1 MAKKEYITISE
12 FAERAAVSRQTVY
25 NNLDKTLSKF
35 TVEIDNKKLIEIKGL
50 EVFGVKKDVKLDTEV
65 DKQIDNNFTSENN
78 SFKEVIKALTEQLQE
93 KDKQIERLQEE
104 LRRAIVSA
112 DEKDKYIQEQGRR
125 LTELLE
131 QSNKLQENNQVLI
144 GLANDYKA
152 KLEEVSSSSM
162 AAADEKKGFFSR
174 LFRG

>member
-1 MAKKEYITISE
+1 MAKKEYLTISE

-25 NNLDKTLSKF
+25 NNLDKKLSKF

-50 EVFGVKKDVKLDTEV
+50 EVFGVKKDVKVDTGV
-65 DKQIDNNFTSENN
+65 DKEIDNNFTSENN
-78 SFKEVIKALTEQLQE
+78 SFKEVIKVLTEQLRE

-104 LRRAIVSA
+104 LRRAAASA

-125 LTELLE
+125 LAELLE

-152 KLEEVSSSSM
+152 KLEEGSSSNSN
-162 AAADEKKGFFSR
+162 EKKGFFRR
-174 LFRG
+174 LFKDSE

>member
-1 MAKKEYITISE
+1 MAKKEYLTISE

-25 NNLDKTLSKF
+25 NNLDKKLSKF

-50 EVFGVKKDVKLDTEV
+50 EVFSVKKDVKMDTV
-65 DKQIDNNFTSENN
+65 DKEIDNNFTSENN
-78 SFKEVIKALTEQLQE
+78 SFKEVIKVLTEQLRE

-104 LRRAIVSA
+104 LRRAAASA

-125 LTELLE
+125 LAELLE

-152 KLEEVSSSSM
+152 KLEEGSSSNSN
-162 AAADEKKGFFSR
+162 EKKGFFRR
-174 LFRG
+174 LFKDSE

>member
-1 MAKKEYITISE
+1 MAKKEYLTISE

-25 NNLDKTLSKF
+25 NNLDKKLSKF

-50 EVFGVKKDVKLDTEV
+50 EVFSVKKDVKMDTG
-65 DKQIDNNFTSENN
+65 DKEIDNNFTSENN
-78 SFKEVIKALTEQLQE
+78 SFKEVIKVLTEQLKE

-104 LRRAIVSA
+104 LRRAIASS

-125 LTELLE
+125 LAELLE

-144 GLANDYKA
+144 GLANDKA
-152 KLEEVSSSSM
+152 KLEEGSSSN
-162 AAADEKKGFFSR
+162 EKKGFFHR
-174 LFRG
+174 LFKNGE

>member
-1 MAKKEYITISE
+1 MAKKEYLTISE

-25 NNLDKTLSKF
+25 NNLDKKLSKF

-93 KDKQIERLQEE
+93 KDKQIQRLQEE

>member
-1 MAKKEYITISE
+1 MAKKEYLTISE

-25 NNLDKTLSKF
+25 NNLDKKLSKF

-50 EVFGVKKDVKLDTEV
+50 EVFGVKKDVKVDTGV
-65 DKQIDNNFTSENN
+65 DKEIDNNFTSENN
-78 SFKEVIKALTEQLQE
+78 SFKEVIKVLTEQLRE

-104 LRRAIVSA
+104 LRRAVVSA
-112 DEKDKYIQEQGRR
+112 DEKDKYIQGQGRR
-125 LTELLE
+125 LAELLE

-152 KLEEVSSSSM
+152 KLEEGSSSNSN
-162 AAADEKKGFFSR
+162 EKKGFFRR
-174 LFRG
+174 LFKDSE

>member
-1 MAKKEYITISE
+1 MAKKEYLTISE

-25 NNLDKTLSKF
+25 NNLDKKLSKF

-50 EVFGVKKDVKLDTEV
+50 EVFGVKKDVKVDTGV
-65 DKQIDNNFTSENN
+65 DKEIDNNFTSENN
-78 SFKEVIKALTEQLQE
+78 SFKEVIKVLTEQLRE

-104 LRRAIVSA
+104 LRRAAASA

-125 LTELLE
+125 LAELLE
-131 QSNKLQENNQVLI
+131 QANKLQENNQVLI

-152 KLEEVSSSSM
+152 KLEEGSSSNSN
-162 AAADEKKGFFSR
+162 EKKGFFRR
-174 LFRG
+174 LFKDSE

>member
-1 MAKKEYITISE
+1 MAKKEYLTISE

-25 NNLDKTLSKF
+25 NNLDKKLSKF

-50 EVFGVKKDVKLDTEV
+50 EVFGVKKDVKVDTGV
-65 DKQIDNNFTSENN
+65 DKEIDNNFTSENN
-78 SFKEVIKALTEQLQE
+78 SFKEVIKVLTEQLRE

-104 LRRAIVSA
+104 LRRSAVSA

-125 LTELLE
+125 LAELLE
-131 QSNKLQENNQVLI
+131 QANKLQENNQVLI

-152 KLEEVSSSSM
+152 KLEEGSSSNSN
-162 AAADEKKGFFSR
+162 EKKGFFRR
-174 LFRG
+174 LFKDSE

>member
-1 MAKKEYITISE
+1 MAKKEYLTISE

-25 NNLDKTLSKF
+25 NNLDKKLSKF

-50 EVFGVKKDVKLDTEV
+50 EVFSVKKDVKMDTG
-65 DKQIDNNFTSENN
+65 DKEIDNNFTSENN
-78 SFKEVIKALTEQLQE
+78 SFKEVIKVLTEQLKE

-104 LRRAIVSA
+104 LRHAAASA
-112 DEKDKYIQEQGRR
+112 DQKDKYIQEQGRR

-131 QSNKLQENNQVLI
+131 QANKLQENNQVLI
-144 GLANDYKA
+144 GLASDYKS

-162 AAADEKKGFFSR
+162 AAATEKKGFFSR
-174 LFRG
+174 LFKE